1 MINVNKLD
9 IKKLVEF
16 INTDLKKNKDLSV
29 NKWCDKVGIKRG
41 TFKSKMKRENYI
53 YNINERQYIYKDITS
68 NITQEN
74 KENKPDVVKVE
85 EIKAT
90 SNYNDITSNITKEN
104 NSNIDMDKLNIL
116 LNNLDELIKLIPS
129 NITRNNTSNI
139 TINSNKNNVHSLR
152 INDEIYDHIKA
163 RAKKENI
170 SISSII
176 NKALLDYL
184 NNYI

>member
-1 MINVNKLD
+1 MIDIKKLD

-16 INTDLKKNKDLSV
+16 INKDLKKNENLSV

-53 YNINERQYIYKDITS
+53 YNINKRQYIYNDITS
-68 NITQEN
+68 NITQEK
-74 KENKPDVVKVE
+74 KENKVDVVKE
-85 EIKAT
+85 EDIKEVN
-90 SNYNDITSNITKEN
+90 NYKNNTSNITKEN

-152 INDEIYDHIKA
+152 INDEIYKHIKA

>member
-1 MINVNKLD
+1 MIDINKLD

-41 TFKSKMKRENYI
+41 PFKHKMKRENYI
-53 YNINERQYIYKDITS
+53 YNINERQY
-68 NITQEN
+68 
-74 KENKPDVVKVE
+74 V
-85 EIKAT
+85 
-90 SNYNDITSNITKEN
+90 YNDITSNTTHENKEN
-104 NSNIDMDKLNIL
+104 KLEVVKKNDIKEISNYQDNISNIDMDKLSIL

-129 NITRNNTSNI
+129 NITRNI
-139 TINSNKNNVHSLR
+139 TVNSNKNNVHSLR